1 MPTDKNIIWPNGFLI
16 LTDESQQ
23 DIKLFSS
30 IIPRVTKIHTND
42 KVNILGIVRL
52 LRVMHIIL

>member
-1 MPTDKNIIWPNGFLI
+1 MTN
-16 LTDESQQ
+16 ESQQ

-30 IIPRVTKIHTND
+30 MIPRITKIHTND
-42 KVNILGIVRL
+42 KVNILGIVSL

>member
-1 MPTDKNIIWPNGFLI
+1 MLTDKNIIWPNGFLI

-30 IIPRVTKIHTND
+30 IIPRVTKIDIND
-42 KVNILGIVRL
+42 KVNILGIVSL